1 MSASLDNVFAG
12 LRCGEVLDRLP
23 SYLDGSLATEA
34 RAAVENHLRQCRL
47 CAQFGGAY
55 GAVVEGLHALL
66 NEVPGATPEEAQ
78 RLQAALTAKLDE
90 Q

>member
-1 MSASLDNVFAG
+1 MNKSLDNVFAG
-12 LRCGEVLDRLP
+12 LRCGDVLDRLP

-34 RAAVENHLRQCRL
+34 RAAVENHLRQCRR

-55 GAVVEGLHALL
+55 GAVVDGLHALL
-66 NEVPGATPEEAQ
+66 NEVPAASTEETQ
-78 RLQAALTAKLDE
+78 RLQAALAAKLD